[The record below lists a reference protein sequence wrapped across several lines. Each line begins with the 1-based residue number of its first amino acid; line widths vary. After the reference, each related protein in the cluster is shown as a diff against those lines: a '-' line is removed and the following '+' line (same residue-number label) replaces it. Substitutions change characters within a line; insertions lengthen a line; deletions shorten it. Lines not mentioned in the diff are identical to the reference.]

1 MLVAIFINILLT
13 ILTTAERDIS
23 EVILT
28 FLSPCTASS
37 LAFSVNAF
45 WRRIRD
51 ERTTWRETHWLC
63 GIMKPPSESH

>member
-13 ILTTAERDIS
+13 FLTTAERDIS

-28 FLSPCTASS
+28 FPSPCAASS
-37 LAFSVNAF
+37 LTFSVNAF

-51 ERTTWRETHWLC
+51 ERTT
-63 GIMKPPSESH
+63 